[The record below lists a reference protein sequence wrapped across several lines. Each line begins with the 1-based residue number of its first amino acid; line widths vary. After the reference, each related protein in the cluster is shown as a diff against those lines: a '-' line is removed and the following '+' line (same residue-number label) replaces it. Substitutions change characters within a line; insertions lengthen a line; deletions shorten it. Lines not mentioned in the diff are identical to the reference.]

1 MELQAASEEVILG
14 KHMICVHGS
23 LDFGVGFP
31 FSKVG
36 RDHVDYVF
44 VWLSH
49 IKEGSFAHI

>member
-1 MELQAASEEVILG
+1 MELQADSEEVILG

-36 RDHVDYVF
+36 CEHVDYVF
-44 VWLSH
+44 VRL
-49 IKEGSFAHI
+49 